1 MDYGEST
8 NPNAARPPPVDYP
21 KPPRLVSRP
30 KPPVAQ
36 EEEMGNEI
44 KLGDFE
50 DVHALS
56 VSEARAVVTAVHKGR
71 KNKDPESNPLR
82 DRIHN
87 DNPTITHF
95 LDYFDNFARYK
106 EEESL
111 HAINAMFDTHP
122 ELTTV
127 EKALLGRPCV
137 LGGGGIR
144 LTDCRYTHPRLGR
157 RGHHPHPLAGRQDG
171 HRLAAGHPGRAHQDA
186 CVWPCCY
193 SPARRTD
200 MYQRTACDERRS
212 HSNEKRDTHNPTP
225 RLCAL
230 HTTHLEHIDQDYE
243 PQVRITTRAQADRKV
258 RRPCPPRYKNI
269 GSPGWKRHQQ
279 TDHLQSTCT
288 SHGSILR
295 ASHSAC
301 CSFLLRAPSAQLTA
315 SIRES

>member
-8 NPNAARPPPVDYP
+8 NPNAARPAPVDYP

-36 EEEMGNEI
+36 EEEMGTEI

-127 EKALLGRPCV
+127 EKALLGMQH
-137 LGGGGIR
+137 LG
-144 LTDCRYTHPRLGR
+144 L
-157 RGHHPHPLAGRQDG
+157 
-171 HRLAAGHPGRAHQDA
+171 
-186 CVWPCCY
+186 
-193 SPARRTD
+193 S
-200 MYQRTACDERRS
+200 
-212 HSNEKRDTHNPTP
+212 
-225 RLCAL
+225 
-230 HTTHLEHIDQDYE
+230 
-243 PQVRITTRAQADRKV
+243 
-258 RRPCPPRYKNI
+258 
-269 GSPGWKRHQQ
+269 
-279 TDHLQSTCT
+279 
-288 SHGSILR
+288 
-295 ASHSAC
+295 
-301 CSFLLRAPSAQLTA
+301 
-315 SIRES
+315 

>member
-8 NPNAARPPPVDYP
+8 HPNAARPAPVDYP

-36 EEEMGNEI
+36 DEEMGNEI

-71 KNKDPESNPLR
+71 KNKDAESNPLR

-127 EKALLGRPCV
+127 EKALLGTLTPDSADEATT
-137 LGGGGIR
+137 LIPSLADKMDTDSLQAILDELTKMQDR
-144 LTDCRYTHPRLGR
+144 LR
-157 RGHHPHPLAGRQDG
+157 
-171 HRLAAGHPGRAHQDA
+171 
-186 CVWPCCY
+186 
-193 SPARRTD
+193 
-200 MYQRTACDERRS
+200 
-212 HSNEKRDTHNPTP
+212 
-225 RLCAL
+225 
-230 HTTHLEHIDQDYE
+230 
-243 PQVRITTRAQADRKV
+243 
-258 RRPCPPRYKNI
+258 
-269 GSPGWKRHQQ
+269 
-279 TDHLQSTCT
+279 
-288 SHGSILR
+288 
-295 ASHSAC
+295 
-301 CSFLLRAPSAQLTA
+301 
-315 SIRES
+315 